1 MGWREIQSRYKGSLL
16 GLAWSVLVP
25 ITLLAVYTFVFSVV
39 FSSKWGT
46 ENSSK
51 THFAV
56 VVFAG
61 LIVFNIFADCIV
73 RAPTLILQNISYVKK
88 VVFPLE
94 ILPWVSLCSALF
106 NAFISFIVLTVFYLF
121 VEGIP
126 PLSFL
131 LAPIAILPLV
141 LLIVGISLFLSS
153 LGVFVRD
160 LQQFIGV
167 VITVAMFLS
176 PLFYPL
182 SALPPKFRSIV
193 ELSPITMAVEAM
205 RTILFEGRLPNLEI
219 WSATFAVGF
228 LALWIGYVWFSKTRK
243 GFADVV

>member
-1 MGWREIQSRYKGSLL
+1 M
-16 GLAWSVLVP
+16 LVP

-39 FSSKWGT
+39 FNSRWGI
-46 ENSSK
+46 ENTSK

-61 LIVFNIFADCIV
+61 LIVFNVFADCMV
-73 RAPTLILQNISYVKK
+73 RAPSLVLHNVSYVKK

-106 NAFISFIVLTVFYLF
+106 NALISFFVLMIFYFF
-121 VEGIP
+121 VEGVP
-126 PLSFL
+126 PFSVF
-131 LAPIAILPLV
+131 LAPLAILPLS
-141 LLIVGISLFLSS
+141 LLIVGLSLFLSS

-167 VITVAMFLS
+167 IITVAMFLS

-182 SALPPKFRSIV
+182 SALPAKFRSIV
-193 ELSPITMAVEAM
+193 ELSPITMSVETM
-205 RTILFEGRLPNLEI
+205 RTLLFEGTLPDIEL
-219 WSATFAVGF
+219 WTASLASGLLVLWLGF
-228 LALWIGYVWFSKTRK
+228 VWFAKTRK